1 MESLVLDGRQ
11 TIILA
16 ILVLFLGKYLIGKIA
31 FLRDFNIPE
40 PVVGGLIASIVFG
53 LVYAFFNLQ
62 FEFALGVRNELL
74 IAFFTTIGLSSR
86 FETLLKG
93 GAQLV
98 ILLVLAA
105 FYLVIQSGT
114 GVLVA
119 TLAGFDQLVGVIGG
133 SVSLSGGHGTAIA
146 WTPIFRDDHGI
157 LLAGEI
163 GIACATFG
171 LILGGLLG
179 GPLARFLVQRH
190 KLEPDSDAVQTIG
203 VEYDH
208 EVIPI
213 DYERML
219 RTIFV
224 IFVTIGIGI
233 HINLGLNK
241 LGVQLPAFVSCLFAG
256 ILVTNLVPRLFPK
269 MNMPK
274 PEQSRSLALISDLSL
289 GLFLAISLMSL
300 QLWTLADLGYAILLM
315 LIAQV
320 VIVLLWS
327 GIVVFRAMG
336 ANYDAAVMSS
346 GYVGLALGATP
357 TAIANMEAVTKLY
370 GPSPKAFIIVP
381 LIGAF
386 FIDLANAIVI
396 QLYVGWFG

>member
-1 MESLVLDGRQ
+1 MESFVLDGRQ

-31 FLRDFNIPE
+31 LLRDFNIPE

-53 LVYAFFNLQ
+53 LVYALFNLQ
-62 FEFALGVRNELL
+62 FEFELGVRDELL

-98 ILLVLAA
+98 ILLMLAA
-105 FYLVIQSGT
+105 FYLGIQNGT

-179 GPLARFLVQRH
+179 GPLARFLVQRY

-203 VEYDH
+203 VEY
-208 EVIPI
+208 ENEMIQI
-213 DYERML
+213 EYQGML

-233 HINLGLNK
+233 HIDLGLGK
-241 LGVQLPAFVSCLFAG
+241 LGVQLPTFVSCLFAG
-256 ILVTNLVPRLFPK
+256 ILVTNLVPRLFSK
-269 MNMPK
+269 INMPK
-274 PEQSRSLALISDLSL
+274 PEQSRSLALISELSL

-357 TAIANMEAVTKLY
+357 TAIANMTAVTKLY

>member
-1 MESLVLDGRQ
+1 M
-11 TIILA
+11 T
-16 ILVLFLGKYLIGKIA
+16 
-31 FLRDFNIPE
+31 P
-40 PVVGGLIASIVFG
+40 PP
-53 LVYAFFNLQ
+53 
-62 FEFALGVRNELL
+62 
-74 IAFFTTIGLSSR
+74 SR
-86 FETLLKG
+86 R
-93 GAQLV
+93 
-98 ILLVLAA
+98 
-105 FYLVIQSGT
+105 
-114 GVLVA
+114 
-119 TLAGFDQLVGVIGG
+119 
-133 SVSLSGGHGTAIA
+133 TAIA

-157 LLAGEI
+157 SLAGEI

-203 VEYDH
+203 VEYEH
-208 EVIPI
+208 EMIPI

-219 RTIFV
+219 RAIFV

-233 HINLGLNK
+233 HINFGLNK

-256 ILVTNLVPRLFPK
+256 ILVTNLVPRLLPK
-269 MNMPK
+269 LNMPK
-274 PEQSRSLALISDLSL
+274 PEHSRSLALISELSL

-300 QLWTLADLGYAILLM
+300 QLWTLANLGYVILLM

-320 VIVLLWS
+320 VMVLLWS
-327 GIVVFRAMG
+327 GLVVFRAMG

-357 TAIANMEAVTKLY
+357 TAIANMTAVTKLY